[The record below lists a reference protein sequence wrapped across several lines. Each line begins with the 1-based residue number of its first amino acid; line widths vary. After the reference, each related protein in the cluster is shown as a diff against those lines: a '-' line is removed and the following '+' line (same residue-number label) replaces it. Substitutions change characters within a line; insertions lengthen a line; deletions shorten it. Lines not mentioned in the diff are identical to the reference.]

1 MKTRA
6 VWMFLASLA
15 LAACGP
21 ASDPADAEAGK
32 TQPARSWRD
41 PQAEVAAPV
50 NQPTGPDYVLRAAA
64 DRAWAEGRGRDQSSH
79 PEYLALTAPWVAA
92 TLASNGSDTRIGH
105 DPYRVGW
112 EETRGEI
119 LDVAFPNR
127 YGATLRGRLFA
138 PRGASGPLAT
148 VLFVPGRFNPGAASP
163 FTGFANYENLLQSLA
178 ESGFLVFAVGPQG
191 QDGSEHFVP
200 PHPMCEPGGAWQ
212 EPQEFGL
219 REPGACAG
227 HEGEFAG
234 YDGEYAAAYGAVRDA
249 TNGDERIGAGLQ
261 GQLELEA
268 ALEQRAEGYA
278 EFETRFVFAALDGA
292 DFLLSRANP
301 WRDRVDEKRVALV
314 GHSAGGHGAL
324 IAGNGDR
331 KRRFAAVVALDSLGF
346 PPDSVAPSTPTLV
359 QMAER
364 QNEFGPYD
372 APPPNHLW
380 PPYRVYRR
388 FVAEDQ
394 PAMLLA
400 LRGSTHH
407 EWSYVPHA
415 LINPVSPLQNASSKG
430 GQVGLFYTKAWLD
443 YWLRPDLRESALQ
456 RLLATSFDASVDA
469 TSIGTGTWDPLI
481 QGNAPYRIEGES
493 VAEHLSVLFLSQMNF
508 GAVRCTDARGGCR

>member
-1 MKTRA
+1 VA
-6 VWMFLASLA
+6 V
-15 LAACGP
+15 AATGCGP
-21 ASDPADAEAGK
+21 PSELPEAKASA
-32 TQPARSWRD
+32 QNSWRD
-41 PQAEVAAPV
+41 PQPEAPPPSH
-50 NQPTGPDYVLRAAA
+50 QPTGAQYVVRAAE
-64 DRAWAEGRGRDQSSH
+64 DRAWAEGRGRDQSGH

-92 TLASNGSDTRIGH
+92 VLASGGSDTRIGH

-112 EETRGEI
+112 EQARGEI

-138 PRGASGPLAT
+138 QRGTRGPLAT
-148 VLFVPGRFNPGAASP
+148 VLFVPGRFAPGADSP

-200 PHPMCEPGGAWQ
+200 PHPMCDPGGAWQ
-212 EPQEFGL
+212 HPQEFGL

-227 HEGEFAG
+227 HEGDFAG

-249 TNGDERIGAGLQ
+249 TGDDRIGAGLQ
-261 GQLELEA
+261 GQLELDA

-278 EFETRFVFAALDGA
+278 EFETRFVFAAIDGA

-331 KRRFAAVVALDSLGF
+331 RRRFAAVVALDSFGF
-346 PPDSVAPSTPTLV
+346 PPDSVAPSTPTLI

-380 PPYRVYRR
+380 PPYRIYRR

-430 GQVGLFYTKAWLD
+430 GQVGLYYVKAWLD
-443 YWLRPDLRESALQ
+443 YWLRSGLREDALQ
-456 RLLATSFDASVDA
+456 RLVATAFDASVDG
-469 TSIGTGTWDPLI
+469 TSIGTGTWDPVAPA
-481 QGNAPYRIEGES
+481 NAPYRIEGES

-508 GAVRCTDARGGCR
+508 GAIRCPDAQAGCR